1 MSRPDRD
8 PSLDPDA
15 TAPVPDASRVDGR
28 DGAAVDDP
36 TGVLVEDADEAD
48 DAASL
53 MADAPWAA
61 PDGAEGASA
70 SPLAASR
77 ARAAAEALRPG
88 ELEQSVVAAF
98 DTGGPLSRH
107 DPGYAPREP
116 QQRMALAV
124 AQAIAGRDTLVV
136 EAGTG
141 VGKTFAYLV
150 PALLAGGRTLISTA
164 TKSLQDQ
171 LFMRDLP
178 RLLDTFS
185 LPLRAALL
193 KGRGS
198 YLCLHRLEQARH
210 SAELPDRRAV
220 AQLARIERW
229 AMGTHTGDFSE
240 IDGLDERS
248 PIIPIVSSTRD
259 NCLGTDCP
267 SYRECHVVKARREAM
282 EADLVV
288 VNHHLFFAD
297 LVLRD
302 SGVAE
307 LLPSVEVAIFDEAH
321 QLPEAGLNFLGRTL
335 GSAQMFDF
343 ARDLLAQ
350 GLAHARGMQEWQEVA
365 GGVERGA
372 RTLRL
377 ACAGGRDLRGVL
389 KLRWNECAGRTDFD
403 AALGQV
409 AQALELAVDAL
420 ATVMEVGPDLARL
433 HERAVEL
440 YKSALLFARDPDAGA
455 VRWVDVGTHQ
465 VRLIE
470 SPLDI
475 REAMQE
481 ARASTPKAWVFT
493 SATLGEGEDLG
504 WFTEPAGLGDART
517 LRVGSPFDYPAHARL
532 YVPKHFPKP
541 SEPDHGESVGWLGAR
556 LAAKLGGR
564 TFILTTTLRQLQVV
578 SDVLRQR
585 FEEGGHRIEVLVQG
599 SMPKRQLLQQ
609 FVEQPASVL
618 VGSASFWEG
627 IDVPGDALQCVVIDK
642 LPFPPPNDP
651 LVEARVA
658 RLESEGR
665 NPFMEYFV
673 AEAAIALKQGAGRL
687 IRTESDR
694 GLLVVCDPRLA
705 GSHYGKR
712 LREALPP
719 MTQVPD
725 EASAHAWLTEL
736 KTAHDA

>member
-1 MSRPDRD
+1 
-8 PSLDPDA
+8 
-15 TAPVPDASRVDGR
+15 
-28 DGAAVDDP
+28 
-36 TGVLVEDADEAD
+36 
-48 DAASL
+48 
-53 MADAPWAA
+53 MADAPWGA
-61 PDGAEGASA
+61 PGSDVPPAPVRER
-70 SPLAASR
+70 P
-77 ARAAAEALRPG
+77 AAEALRPG
-88 ELEQSVVAAF
+88 ELEQAVVAAF
-98 DTGGPLSRH
+98 DIGGPLSRH
-107 DPGYAPREP
+107 DAGYSPREP
-116 QQRMALAV
+116 QQGMARAV
-124 AQAIAGRDTLVV
+124 AQAIAGRETLVV

-150 PALLAGGRTLISTA
+150 PALLSGGRTLISTA

-171 LFMRDLP
+171 LYLRDLP
-178 RLLDTFS
+178 RLLETFS

-229 AMGTHTGDFSE
+229 AMTTHTGDFSE

-248 PIIPIVSSTRD
+248 PVLPIVSSNRD

-267 SYRECHVVKARREAM
+267 SYRDCHVVKARREAM

-321 QLPEAGLNFLGRTL
+321 QLPEAGLNFLGRMV
-335 GSAQMFDF
+335 GSAQLFDF
-343 ARDLLAQ
+343 ARDLVAQ
-350 GLAHARGMQEWQEVA
+350 GLVHARGLQEWQEISA
-365 GGVERGA
+365 GVERAA
-372 RTLRL
+372 RALRL
-377 ACAGGRDLRGVL
+377 ACAGGRELRGLL
-389 KLRWNECAGRTDFD
+389 KLRWNECAGRADFE
-403 AALGQV
+403 AALAEV
-409 AQALELAVDAL
+409 ARALELSVDAL

-433 HERAVEL
+433 HERAVEV
-440 YKSALLFARDPDAGA
+440 YKNALLFAREPDPGA

-465 VRLIE
+465 VRLVE

-481 ARASTPKAWVFT
+481 ALASTPKAWVFT
-493 SATLGEGEDLG
+493 SATLGEGEDLA
-504 WFTEPAGLGDART
+504 WFTEPAGLQGART
-517 LRVGSPFDYPAHARL
+517 LRVGSPFDYATHARL
-532 YVPKHFPKP
+532 YVPRHFPKP

-564 TFILTTTLRQLQVV
+564 TFILTTTLRQLQTVA
-578 SDVLRQR
+578 DVLRQR

-609 FVEQPASVL
+609 FVDQPASVL

-627 IDVPGDALQCVVIDK
+627 IDVPGDSLQCVVIDK

-651 LVEARVA
+651 LVEARVT

-687 IRTESDR
+687 IRTETDR

-705 GSHYGKR
+705 GSHYGRR

-725 EASAHAWLTEL
+725 EATAQAWLAEL
-736 KTAHDA
+736 RASHDA